1 MSSFLERKKKK
12 DSQANWII
20 IFLILFLVAGGSYL
34 TYINLTEIKLS
45 ENDGC
50 PIEGGARGTTAIL
63 FDNTDKNAAIAEVDI
78 RANLFKIK
86 DSVKRYQK
94 FVIYIITE
102 DADNISP
109 VLSICNPGS
118 MADENQ
124 FAFLYKTPRIIQER
138 WENKFGQEVD
148 DIIQKLL
155 RGGTSDWSPIFEMI
169 QAVNISSFKH
179 SNEDFKDNNRLFIFS
194 DFMHNTAEFSQYG
207 DKSNFSNF
215 KENYRS
221 YYERVYSM
229 LRDTYVK
236 MFVINRTP
244 GESRDSMNFWKDFF
258 VATEAKNR
266 VPDIEYI
273 GK

>member
-20 IFLILFLVAGGSYL
+20 IFLFLILVVGGSYL
-34 TYINLTEIKLS
+34 TYINFTEIKLS

-50 PIEGGARGTTAIL
+50 PVEGGARGTTAIL

-155 RGGTSDWSPIFEMI
+155 RGGTSEWSPIFEMI

-244 GESRDSMNFWKDFF
+244 SESRDSMNFWKDFF